1 MPDLDLAAH
10 DQEPDGNCQCDLGI
24 LSREKNFSLI
34 ETIGRRTAS
43 HCQKEHRQT
52 GSEIGQS
59 KQERFV
65 RERAHHVTLSHYLH
79 PCSCVGDRTA
89 DDVAAKWSRAQNTQ
103 CMSSAQLHFRAHR
116 KHSSV

>member
-10 DQEPDGNCQCDLGI
+10 DQEPDGNCQCDLSI

-65 RERAHHVTLSHYLH
+65 RERAQHVTLCYYLH
-79 PCSCVGDRTA
+79 PCSYVEHRTA
-89 DDVAAKWSRAQNTQ
+89 DDVAVNWSRAQNTQ
-103 CMSSAQLHFRAHR
+103 CVSCAPLPS
-116 KHSSV
+116 